1 MNQKRYLQLSFFL
14 LGLSV
19 ALGAMG
25 AHALEKSISP
35 KALAT
40 FHTGIRYFTYH
51 SLAILLMASNKI
63 LLLNLKWTKRL
74 IFLGM
79 IFFSGNCTLYALTEI
94 KTFAMLVPI
103 GGFSFIFGWIAAII
117 EIKKLSD

>member
-14 LGLSV
+14 LALSV

-51 SLAILLMASNKI
+51 SLAILLIASSKN
-63 LLLNLKWTKRL
+63 LLLNLKWAKRL

-79 IFFSGNCTLYALTEI
+79 IFFSGNCILYALTEV

-117 EIKKLSD
+117 EIKEIK